1 MSSVLVT
8 IAEAVKDSLNA
19 APDGTFSQSFT
30 ATRAYDP
37 LWELEDLGTLRVTVT
52 PASYDSTAAD
62 RARNQ
67 DELTV
72 HVAIQKHL
80 GDDWLT
86 NTAPDALMD
95 FVQEIADYLD
105 RKAMASAA
113 WIRTQTLAP
122 YSVAHMRQQNVF
134 TAVLALTYRI
144 TRTPG
149 T

>member
-80 GDDWLT
+80 GDDAQA
-86 NTAPDALMD
+86 NTVPDALMD
-95 FVQEIADYLD
+95 LVQEIADYLD
-105 RKAMASAA
+105 RTAQGDAQ
-113 WIRTQTLAP
+113 WLRTQVLTP
-122 YSVAHMRQQNVF
+122 YSVAHWRQKNAF
-134 TAVLALTYRI
+134 TAVLAVTYRL
-144 TRTPG
+144 TRTP
-149 T
+149 